1 MTFPRLHFPPSIKE
15 KSQFQN
21 ETRTIREKKNPSL
34 CFGGGKI
41 QIKCD
46 KRTSENSKS
55 GNPQTCDTFI
65 ITSFRQLILGFF
77 FLSIFNQERGLFIWE
92 HDSLIS
98 WADFFNSFPQNP
110 ACFLLLC
117 SNLRLMC
124 VRCSSRFLAFPLL
137 SVRFFCVKIRTK
149 FPVDQWNDQQSARL
163 PFLTH
168 KADVVLPSSTPTGG
182 CRSKRKPVGAGLLYT
197 EYQRSGVWDSVVS
210 RLQLNHSVS
219 ASPAVVAMK
228 RTRQG
233 SFHWST
239 RHLDS
244 CVAFLHSTE
253 VMFLSP

>member
-117 SNLRLMC
+117 SNLRYTVCKVLEQISCISASLCQIFLCKNPDKIPRWPMKWSAIC
-124 VRCSSRFLAFPLL
+124 QTPISDSQSRRRSPVEHTNGRLPEQEKTCRCWFTLYWISKVRCVGF
-137 SVRFFCVKIRTK
+137 
-149 FPVDQWNDQQSARL
+149 
-163 PFLTH
+163 
-168 KADVVLPSSTPTGG
+168 GG
-182 CRSKRKPVGAGLLYT
+182 
-197 EYQRSGVWDSVVS
+197 
-210 RLQLNHSVS
+210 
-219 ASPAVVAMK
+219 
-228 RTRQG
+228 
-233 SFHWST
+233 F
-239 RHLDS
+239 
-244 CVAFLHSTE
+244 
-253 VMFLSP
+253 